1 MEASKR
7 RDMPAG
13 LWEKC
18 PSCGEVI
25 HMLELTQNLMVCPKC
40 DHHFFIASRERLA
53 AFLDPDSFQETDTD
67 LWPVDVLNFKGP
79 KSYVD
84 SLKKYQRETG
94 LQDAVISG
102 TGALE
107 GRKISV
113 AAMDFR
119 FLGGSMGS
127 VVGEKITRAIERG
140 TKEKM
145 PVIVFSA
152 AGGARMHEG
161 LFALMQMAKTSGA
174 LALHAQ
180 ARLPFVS
187 VLTNPT
193 TGGVTA
199 SFATLGDLIVAEP
212 KSMIGFAGP
221 RVVRETTHQNLP
233 EGFQTAEFLHEH
245 GLIDSIIHRK
255 KMRPALSRILGH
267 LTPSK

>member
-1 MEASKR
+1 MPFFSKR
-7 RDMPAG
+7 DKPNMEGSKKKDMPPG

-18 PSCGEVI
+18 PACGEVI
-25 HMLELTQNLMVCPKC
+25 HTLELKQNQMVCTKC
-40 DHHFFIASRERLA
+40 DHHFFIPSRERLA
-53 AFLDPDSFQETDTD
+53 DFLDPESFQETDTD
-67 LWPVDVLNFKGP
+67 LWPVDVLKFKGP
-79 KSYVD
+79 KSYTG
-84 SLKKYQRETG
+84 SLQKYQAETG
-94 LQDAVISG
+94 LADAVITG
-102 TGALE
+102 TGLLE

-113 AAMDFR
+113 AVMDFR

-127 VVGEKITRAIERG
+127 VVGEKIARAIERG
-140 TKEKM
+140 TKEKL

-180 ARLPFVS
+180 AGLPYIS

-245 GLIDSIIHRK
+245 GLIDSI
-255 KMRPALSRILGH
+255 
-267 LTPSK
+267 